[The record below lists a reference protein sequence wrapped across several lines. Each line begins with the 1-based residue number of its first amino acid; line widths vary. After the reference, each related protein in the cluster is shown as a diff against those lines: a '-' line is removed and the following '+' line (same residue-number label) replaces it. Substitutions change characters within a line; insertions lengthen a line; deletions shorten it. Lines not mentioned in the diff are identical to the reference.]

1 MSDLCETCGVGYYL
15 PSGPCDHC
23 DSAKPGSALAALP
36 MSIHREFQDK
46 HPALASAYRK
56 VMNKHFTAAADEHR
70 EGASDASVK
79 RHDDEFRAAEDE
91 FIAAMLR
98 ALTGAP

>member
-1 MSDLCETCGVGYYL
+1 MD
-15 PSGPCDHC
+15 PSGKVP
-23 DSAKPGSALAALP
+23 LQIIT
-36 MSIHREFQDK
+36 MSIHRDFQDK

-79 RHDDEFRAAEDE
+79 RHDEEFRAAETE
-91 FIAAMLR
+91 FITQLMAE
-98 ALTGAP
+98 LTAQRTPG